1 MDETYILELY
11 NQLGGEDKFGKIE
24 NFKNLISTNS
34 GYQKQFYNSFGEQRL
49 GSYDNFVGL
58 VSGQKKKVIPRPAG
72 GRMDITASSSG
83 QPKERNI
90 LSELQFDKETYTPQT
105 TAPEPVASNFVETSP
120 KAPVRQA
127 PSQFDPAKFVAP
139 EQPLVPDSQDINLE
153 KTSATKGFNT
163 YYNTLDKAVN
173 AGLVK
178 DEKEFNQKFPDM
190 TDLSFEQGKTQ
201 LDFID
206 KYDSLSDEIKQK
218 IEPAIIRENGVI
230 TGINP
235 NLISKDNMKFLQET
249 AMDDD
254 LFGKSSEEQ
263 AQLVLKNIV
272 PQQKIDYL
280 VEEKKLYSLQDSIV
294 NSKNEIDKLINSGF
308 YEEANLL
315 VDKYNS
321 ELEQYK
327 SLAKNLNEKSVII
340 NSLDIAK
347 DNFGM
352 WSPVSTA
359 ASAVERFGSSVIM
372 AIPSMAATGVN
383 LILNLPGMPGEISD
397 MGSDIEKS
405 LMQIGMDMNKTW
417 KDVIPTD
424 SDDSIGN
431 FIGDVSGQIGFV
443 VGSAALGGAP
453 AALAAGYTMS
463 MSEMYEEA
471 TQNGLSHD
479 DAMYL
484 SKIYGGVSAPLEML
498 GAGGLIKKA
507 TGNALRNQI
516 IKTVIKEG
524 AEGFT
529 REIAEQAVK
538 LSFKPVIKE
547 TLKEGVEEGLQEGA
561 QYLLSKGLA
570 EAYNEYIK
578 EDTDAEFKKTRM
590 LREEGEAGFAG
601 ITKAFWG
608 ELGENIALGAVGGM
622 IGGVGLN
629 VMQGNVYT
637 GSNYKAIESMLLDPK
652 QMSKINDQL
661 TAYRKNG
668 TIKTDEELQ
677 VIKERVGIVQEAAA
691 NVDRATKAMPE
702 SFGIEQQKRTFALV
716 AEKLSAEKQ
725 IEGMMP
731 ILAETK
737 KAEIEQIDNKIRD
750 IASGKITEADLIAER
765 TPVIENIVP
774 ETVAD
779 TMPIEKAFKSTGSID
794 ALFKEDLTETS
805 EKISEN
811 LARNKSTQF
820 EISKGSQEI
829 VDMATKAANS
839 IAKSIPGVRIVLHD
853 TDAEFNKFYKDKKGG
868 GLYDP
873 NTNTIHI
880 NLSQANERTVS
891 HETFHALV
899 YNNIGD
905 GYVLSTTKDMYN
917 SVMRSLATSPS
928 MKRKLKKFSDKYDN
942 DFQNDEF
949 VAELFGYLAS
959 EFKQLSAP
967 IKVKIKQWINNIA
980 NKFNLSDIIK
990 LTEQDLSDLET
1001 IEILNTLS
1009 SRISKGEAI
1018 TEQEIDAL
1026 KKKENKTDVK
1036 KTSKNVRSQLTE
1048 EESTEVSKAVVDRT
1062 IKGKKVP
1069 TFLKFLKKN
1078 KIEYLSFEGEISQ
1091 ENVRKVAPQ
1100 SYNTV
1105 ASKLSTYNTFSID
1118 RKAQLIENID
1128 GATLKVIN
1136 KKISDNRIIVDKVI
1150 ISAKKSIA
1158 KIKNAKT
1165 KTKEVK
1171 QLAIDKQ
1178 LAIIEDLKNV
1188 KKAKGLVEQFESLQS
1203 IKNKSLSDK
1212 LYKSMFYATGPKLKK
1227 LTPVEV
1233 LNKSDEIYSKAK
1245 EIVKSN
1251 LLAVYD
1257 SVSPSIRKISKL
1269 WYDGANLIAQD
1280 MGASYGLTTEQ
1291 SAAIIATQSPQMPW
1305 FDNLHLA
1312 DVIMNTLKNSS
1323 DSVFT
1328 KEMFDY
1334 YSLKAAEYPKQKKYA
1349 PTLKKSI
1356 GKKLSELSNYDAG
1369 IFIRVDYDLNI
1380 SRKAPIRIPTGTAV
1394 NESQTGDS
1402 SFSGYDVIE
1411 KGVSVFRDGS
1421 MENISKQLG
1430 KANKVRNF
1438 YLNIVDPSDERAVT
1452 MDTHAM
1458 AIALFKPLASND
1470 IEVDFG
1476 PASFSF
1482 YADAYRE
1489 LAEELGIEA
1498 RALQSIT
1505 WEAARAIFPAAKKA
1519 EAGYKKSISKIWDK
1533 FLSGEETLEEVQKQI
1548 FNQAKDPNI
1557 TEWSDYIDELK
1568 NEKTRK
1574 NVSGRI
1580 IRYQGDKTN
1589 DKLGD
1594 VSESDRGVS
1603 TPRTGPVVDDAR
1615 PGVKTGVIREQKDI
1629 SEMTNAQIYKKA
1641 GTSEAEIQSL
1651 KKKNSKIMEMG
1662 KMVKRKMPH
1671 PEIALQGSKDLRD
1684 GKITKEEYD
1693 AIIEENFKPFIY
1705 TKVPSP
1711 ATIKEILYSLSSDKI
1726 KKGIVGFMGYDLE
1739 EGRLVASR
1747 LDIPAYLSYGVY
1759 IDTLH
1764 DPLQNNKSIAY
1775 APTTVLSNVE
1785 FSQLVKNWAIKV
1797 STTSDIVGKGKTSKA
1812 SVAVMQGNY
1821 KREESSVTKKR
1832 AEEALNS
1839 PDWVQIGY
1847 NPYRYSYFYNKNDM
1861 KRAVVSAEE
1870 VIQVGQLVLAKG
1882 VKYDEVPVT
1891 KIDDREI
1898 RFQLSDD
1905 HSIEESGKGIFDLK
1919 KGAKKIGKIIL
1930 SSLPFNKSNP
1940 NFKYVE
1946 LAQIDLEERGK
1957 GLSIDL
1963 YREVAEV
1970 LSSRGQVLA
1979 SRGFRNEDSERI
1991 WKSLVRDG
1999 YAQKIGENK
2008 SNGKPIY
2015 AMLPTDP
2022 FGEVAASGIETN
2034 NIYLQE
2040 NETGKI
2046 QPERTR
2052 DGGDGRTTDGTIKS
2066 LKGSPTVQG
2075 ATGPDA
2081 RLVSV
2086 AEKYA
2091 AENGIDFKR
2100 QSEYVEVDENR
2111 AKRLADEYAK
2121 MTHDPKSPKVKEAYS
2136 ELIKQT
2142 KAQYKALVDAGYK
2155 FWFIDLNNAE
2165 NIEYISSP
2173 YNAMRDLRKNKE
2185 MGVFPTEAGFGTDE
2199 SIDVSESP
2207 LLERTG
2213 IEWAL
2218 GGLEGKMMPVTANDL
2233 FRAVHDTFGHG
2244 LEGAGFRARGEENAW
2259 QAHVRLFT
2267 GPAIAAITTET
2278 RGQNSWVNYGPNG
2291 EQNRT
2296 ASAEDTIFADQ
2307 KTGLMPS
2314 WTWEEGR
2321 AGDAVIREQKIEVR
2335 PEIKPKIDERYGIRL
2350 GGIAYVPVDVMM
2362 NFLDVRGKRKETY
2375 ESKDSRDRIE
2385 AFKKSIIKNGWDNRQ
2400 GGIYLDVDAFGN
2412 AWIAEGN
2419 HRVIAAQELGM
2430 KEIPVEVKF
2439 DTARA
2444 NPNTLKFDKS
2454 YAANPTSIISKE
2466 RIDAIRKKVAPGY
2479 HIGYISIWETNLVD
2493 NKTSDIRE
2501 QKAPENMPSKTLKN
2515 IKDRIQEFKDKGK
2528 KSKQIAEKVIAI
2540 TQTQD
2545 PWYINE
2551 ANDIEREE
2559 TVRFINKES
2568 GLSQKRP
2575 VLLGR
2580 IKNLEEITAKELKA
2594 IARNLKSQA
2603 KTTKQEKQLI
2613 YDRLNDE
2620 LLDLAKSGKISATK
2634 ALSIIKRFEKVDVFM
2649 QDDVD
2654 SFVEYMGNI
2663 FLKADEMAKI
2673 AKATSKLKAAKLSLR
2688 KKLGIDEIIP
2698 QLKKLLYINPKLIA
2712 SEVMD
2717 EYLELLQMVGARDK
2731 VLSLDEKN
2739 RLKARIQRILV
2750 ATENKMSKL
2759 NELANL
2765 FLEYEA
2771 KVYDDNNKI
2780 SYAATLD
2787 KMLADET
2794 IDARDKQIMM
2804 DNKFVINPTVR
2815 VKKTK
2820 QELQDEKDTLISEIN
2835 NENRKDV
2842 PLIPSRYERD
2852 LIRNLKKFINSETLN
2867 KLSNAD
2873 LKTLKLILSNL
2884 SNGFVTNQTQ
2894 LMNNK
2899 LEGIYESKLT
2909 FSSVVKVSLA
2919 KIKLAYPKIK
2929 AYLKKSIKSNTDN
2942 NPYSE
2947 KIRSQS
2953 KFFLDQ
2959 MLGDSKT
2966 TNLYDTL
2973 VYKLGAAE
2981 ALFLSQYNGIM
2992 DKVNEARDNVAK
3004 SLKLDSNDVIESS
3017 AKQFLYLLEL
3027 EYQANKNNP
3036 SFNPTYEYLK
3046 ATLEQDKISDKDRKM
3061 LQELST
3067 KFFVNKEMDID
3078 KLYNSFNA
3086 AEKQSIKVVQDINYS
3101 LTDMA
3106 EIAAGIIR
3114 GDYVE
3119 MIDSYVHHVA
3129 IDDSFDESKSVDNT
3143 TNMVNRFMNSRNP
3156 STKAKNLITRTGKVT
3171 PLNLDIYNS
3180 VSRGSKMTLME
3191 YHLTNPI
3198 RVIYQTLKYTRKRLE
3213 ESGDWAS
3220 KREIYLGIE
3229 SLMEDAMSRVVYSN
3243 IKKGSPEWAKFLTKT
3258 GYRLVLASS
3267 KRAFLQEI
3275 PSNAAFIMFDSPIE
3289 WGLGV
3294 KDHMDIVL
3302 NEVDYTAFM
3311 ENAGSVATN
3320 RINSGNKASNK
3331 LMDTAAFSN
3340 SSGIVAKELNSATI
3354 NKMKQINGLYNPGR
3368 FLRKKNE
3375 QIADAIITTP
3385 DKIMI
3390 KPLWIGA
3397 FARKFEKITGTKLD
3411 KNKIIANDEAYMT
3424 QYKDA
3429 ISEAR
3434 KSADAK
3440 AIQAGSNT
3448 GVATDIAKGQESVKN
3463 SKDSGVMA
3471 ASRFFFNNF
3480 NGYMS
3485 RFLIGEYS
3493 VSVKAINAM
3502 MGSGAMSR
3510 FDGTML
3516 LAAVFTRMTVYTYL
3530 GKIVGG
3536 GFVSAVAGAL
3546 GYGDEDEEPKNEW
3559 WQSLFQSIASSVYGM
3574 IIGDKG
3580 NLFKLASN
3588 FIAEGVNEKYFEDLR
3603 TGAYDSYEDAIAY
3616 SPDLKSQG
3624 ITPFLGAFAP
3634 LVKTG
3639 QLAFKVYTAEP
3650 RKTKEA
3656 RARQEGEKW
3665 WRLPV
3670 EIAGHLNLLPFGK
3683 EIREEVNKEI
3693 YKQLRNNKKSEG
3705 EGRRSSRRSSRTSSR
3720 TSSR

>member
-1 MDETYILELY
+1 MPKTVIV
-11 NQLGGEDKFGKIE
+11 Q
-24 NFKNLISTNS
+24 
-34 GYQKQFYNSFGEQRL
+34 
-49 GSYDNFVGL
+49 
-58 VSGQKKKVIPRPAG
+58 GQKFTFKDNVTDEQISSVIDGLFGDIKKKG
-72 GRMDITASSSG
+72 SSGSVGERVDTTGSISG
-83 QPKERNI
+83 QPKENGI
-90 LSELQFDKETYTPQT
+90 LSDLQFDKKTYTPQPT
-105 TAPEPVASNFVETSP
+105 GPEPVRSNYVEK
-120 KAPVRQA
+120 KATA
-127 PSQFDPAKFVAP
+127 PQLPMPSADAFDPAKFVA
-139 EQPLVPDSQDINLE
+139 QKLPLIQDSQNLDVSESETTKVFKEGFGEYYKTVDRAIN
-153 KTSATKGFNT
+153 S
-163 YYNTLDKAVN
+163 
-173 AGLVK
+173 GLVK
-178 DEKEFNQKFPDM
+178 DEKEFNKKFPEAKELYFDNNLYF
-190 TDLSFEQGKTQ
+190 DDNKTE
-201 LDFID
+201 FIES
-206 KYDSLSDEIKQK
+206 YDGFSDEIKQYL
-218 IEPAIIRENGVI
+218 EPAIIRKDGAV

-235 NLISKDNMKFLQET
+235 EKISKEGLDFLKESSLGADWWENFQS
-249 AMDDD
+249 
-254 LFGKSSEEQ
+254 GKYKESRIT
-263 AQLVLKNIV
+263 LKQIV
-272 PQQKIDYL
+272 PQQKINYL
-280 VEEKKLYSLQDSIV
+280 IEKQEIPALEKELTASY
-294 NSKNEIDKLINSGF
+294 NE
-308 YEEANLL
+308 YQ
-315 VDKYNS
+315 S
-321 ELEQYK
+321 ELIKSGNESEKAIELAAAHNANYKILEQTKIDLNNK
-327 SLAKNLNEKSVII
+327 SILI

-347 DNFGM
+347 NN
-352 WSPVSTA
+352 T
-359 ASAVERFGSSVIM
+359 
-372 AIPSMAATGVN
+372 SMAAPMSMFSEAGGTLWGYVTALLPSLLANSELTKLSDSTRTLVWMKNNPWVAPKGLKPGSKEWHKSYDEYLLNAQKEAHAGGSRSEGYMKEALKNQDDARKMFPKDYTDTKANFTGQV
-383 LILNLPGMPGEISD
+383 
-397 MGSDIEKS
+397 
-405 LMQIGMDMNKTW
+405 
-417 KDVIPTD
+417 
-424 SDDSIGN
+424 
-431 FIGDVSGQIGFV
+431 FGQIGYMA
-443 VGSAALGGAP
+443 GSSALGGTP
-453 AALAAGYTMS
+453 AAMLAGYNMS
-463 MSEMYEEA
+463 FMEMYRDA
-471 TQNGLSHD
+471 KDSGLEHQ
-479 DAMYL
+479 DAMNI
-484 SKIYGGVSAPLEML
+484 SEAYGLVSAPLEML
-498 GAGGLIKKA
+498 PISGALERAGIKGIRKKIISEIAEKGAKNFTKEFAEKQLAASLIPILKA
-507 TGNALRNQI
+507 TGI
-516 IKTVIKEG
+516 E
-524 AEGFT
+524 F
-529 REIAEQAVK
+529 
-538 LSFKPVIKE
+538 
-547 TLKEGVEEGLQEGA
+547 VEEGSQESA
-561 QYLLSKGLA
+561 QYVLAKGLA
-570 EAYNEYIK
+570 EYYNK
-578 EDTDAEFKKTRM
+578 TKSEDSPVFE
-590 LREEGEAGFAG
+590 
-601 ITKAFWG
+601 KADIGSVQFWK
-608 ELGENIALGAVGGM
+608 ELGENFILGGIGGALGAGTMNILGGNFFVG
-622 IGGVGLN
+622 
-629 VMQGNVYT
+629 
-637 GSNYKAIESMLLDPK
+637 SDYKSMEQIFLDPK
-652 QMSKINDQL
+652 QMSKVNDQL
-661 TAYRKNG
+661 TAYRNNG
-668 TIKTDEELQ
+668 QIKTDEDLQ
-677 VIKERVGIVQEAAA
+677 FAREQVGLVASAAA
-691 NVDRATKAMPE
+691 EVNNATKTMGGKVSSVQKKKLFELTAE
-702 SFGIEQQKRTFALV
+702 RLSIEKEVQSVSIKSLV
-716 AEKLSAEKQ
+716 AEKQDRIAAIDNSIKDIISGKVTDVDIINERKTPEERVKDEIANLKDDDEQTFTVSSLEEIPEDFRDRAEKSTAGETKTRKSFLG
-725 IEGMMP
+725 IPYGKETVSTNETWSYKVTGKEAKDYVNSKTETA
-731 ILAETK
+731 AETTTEAAPSK
-737 KAEIEQIDNKIRD
+737 KASKKNSD
-750 IASGKITEADLIAER
+750 
-765 TPVIENIVP
+765 
-774 ETVAD
+774 
-779 TMPIEKAFKSTGSID
+779 ID
-794 ALFKEDLTETS
+794 ALFKEDLTDTS
-805 EKISEN
+805 EKILDN

-820 EISKGSQEI
+820 EISKDAQKI

-853 TDAEFNKFYKDKKGG
+853 TDTEFNKFYEGEDR
-868 GLYDP
+868 GLYDSG
-873 NTNTIHI
+873 TNTIHI
-880 NLSQANERTVS
+880 NLSRANDRTVS
-891 HETFHALV
+891 HEAFHAIV
-899 YNNIGD
+899 YNNISD
-905 GYVLSTTKDMYN
+905 EYVLSTTKDMYN
-917 SVMRSLATSPS
+917 SVKRSLATSPS
-928 MKRKLKKFSDKYDN
+928 MKRKLRKFSEKYED

-949 VAELFGYLAS
+949 VAELFGYLSS
-959 EFKQLSAP
+959 EFKQLNAP
-967 IKVKIKQWINNIA
+967 VKVKIKQWVNNIA
-980 NKFNLSDIIK
+980 TKFGLSDIIK

-1178 LAIIEDLKNV
+1178 LAIIENLKNV

-1251 LLAVYD
+1251 LLAVYN

-1312 DVIMNTLKNSS
+1312 DVIMNILKNSS

-1775 APTTVLSNVE
+1775 APTTVLNNVE

-1905 HSIEESGKGIFDLK
+1905 HSIEESGKGSFDLK

-2046 QPERTR
+2046 QSERT
-2052 DGGDGRTTDGTIKS
+2052 GDGRGRNTSRSIETLEGAPI
-2066 LKGSPTVQG
+2066 VQG
-2075 ATGPDA
+2075 ATGPDVN
-2081 RLVSV
+2081 LVNV

-2091 AENGIDFKR
+2091 ADNGIDLKR
-2100 QSEYVEVDENR
+2100 QSEYVKVDEER
-2111 AKRLADEYAK
+2111 AKRMAVAYEEMANEPQD
-2121 MTHDPKSPKVKEAYS
+2121 PKVKEAYA

-2142 KAQYKALVDAGYK
+2142 KSQYEALIDAGYE
-2155 FWFIDLNNAE
+2155 FSFFDGDTD
-2165 NIEYISSP
+2165 P
-2173 YNAMRDLRKNKE
+2173 YAGNPSNAMRDLRKNKK
-2185 MGVFPTEAGFGTDE
+2185 MAVYGTYAGYGTDG
-2199 SIDVSESP
+2199 ITDSEIKNNP
-2207 LLERTG
+2207 MLADTG
-2213 IEWAL
+2213 LRWKDNAT
-2218 GGLEGKMMPVTANDL
+2218 GKKHMVTANDL
-2233 FRAVHDTFGHG
+2233 FRAVHDAFGHG
-2244 LEGAGFRARGEENAW
+2244 LEGSGFRARGEENAW

-2267 GPAIAAITTET
+2267 GTAIAAITTET
-2278 RGQNSWVNYGPNG
+2278 RGQNSWLNYGPYG
-2291 EQNRT
+2291 EKNRT
-2296 ASAEDTIFADQ
+2296 AKVNDTIFAEP
-2307 KTGLMPS
+2307 KIGLLPS
-2314 WTWEEGR
+2314 WTWNEGR
-2321 AGDAVIREQKIEVR
+2321 AGDAVVRQQKM
-2335 PEIKPKIDERYGIRL
+2335 PEKTQNRITGLIQRL
-2350 GGIAYVPVDVMM
+2350 
-2362 NFLDVRGKRKETY
+2362 
-2375 ESKDSRDRIE
+2375 
-2385 AFKKSIIKNGWDNRQ
+2385 
-2400 GGIYLDVDAFGN
+2400 
-2412 AWIAEGN
+2412 
-2419 HRVIAAQELGM
+2419 
-2430 KEIPVEVKF
+2430 
-2439 DTARA
+2439 
-2444 NPNTLKFDKS
+2444 
-2454 YAANPTSIISKE
+2454 
-2466 RIDAIRKKVAPGY
+2466 
-2479 HIGYISIWETNLVD
+2479 
-2493 NKTSDIRE
+2493 
-2501 QKAPENMPSKTLKN
+2501 
-2515 IKDRIQEFKDKGK
+2515 KDKGT
-2528 KSKQIAEKVIAI
+2528 KSKEIAEKVIANV
-2540 TQTQD
+2540 QSRD

-2551 ANDIEREE
+2551 ANDTEREE
-2559 TVRFINKES
+2559 TVRFINKEL
-2568 GLSQKRP
+2568 GISQKRP
-2575 VLLGR
+2575 ILLGR
-2580 IKNLEEITAKELKA
+2580 IKNLEKITTQELKA
-2594 IARNLKSQA
+2594 IARNLKA
-2603 KTTKQEKQLI
+2603 KAKITKQEKQLI
-2613 YDRLNDE
+2613 YDKLNDE
-2620 LLDLAKSGKISATK
+2620 LLDLAKSGKISAKK
-2634 ALSIIKRFEKVDVFM
+2634 ALSIIKRFEKVDVFI

-2663 FLKADEMAKI
+2663 FSRADEMAKI
-2673 AKATSKLKAAKLSLR
+2673 SKATSKLSAAKLSLR
-2688 KKLGIDEIIP
+2688 KKLGINEIIP
-2698 QLKKLLYINPKLIA
+2698 QLKKLLSINPRLIA

-2717 EYLELLQMVGARDK
+2717 EYLELLQMVAARDK

-2739 RLKARIQRILV
+2739 RLKASIQRILV
-2750 ATENKMSKL
+2750 ATENKVSKI
-2759 NELANL
+2759 NGLADK
-2765 FLEYEA
+2765 FLEYEN

-2780 SYAATLD
+2780 SYADTLD
-2787 KMLADET
+2787 KMEADEI
-2794 IDARDKQIMM
+2794 IDATDRKLMM
-2804 DNKFVINPTVR
+2804 ENKSIINPTVTK
-2815 VKKTK
+2815 KKTE
-2820 QELQDEKDTLISEIN
+2820 QELQTEKDTLISEIK
-2835 NENRKDV
+2835 NENKKDV
-2842 PLIPSRYERD
+2842 PFFPARYERD
-2852 LIRNLKKFINSETLN
+2852 LVRNLKKFLNLETLN
-2867 KLSNAD
+2867 RLNNAE
-2873 LKTLKLILSNL
+2873 LKTLKRILSNI
-2884 SNGFVTNQTQ
+2884 SNGFVTNQTL
-2894 LMNNK
+2894 LMSNK
-2899 LEGIYESKLT
+2899 LETISESKLT
-2909 FSSVVKVSLA
+2909 FSSIARVSFL
-2919 KIKLAYPKIK
+2919 KIQKAYPQIK
-2929 AYLKKSIKSNTDN
+2929 ASLKKYIGAN
-2942 NPYSE
+2942 NDANLYSE
-2947 KIRSQS
+2947 KVRSQS

-2959 MLGDSKT
+2959 MLGDHKT

-2973 VYKLGAAE
+2973 VYKLGVAE
-2981 ALFLSQYNGIM
+2981 TLFLSQYNTIM

-3004 SLKLDSNDVIESS
+3004 SLELDSNAVIKSS

-3036 SFNPTYEYLK
+3036 SFNTTYDYLK
-3046 ATLEQDKISDKDRKM
+3046 ATLEQDKISDKDKKM
-3061 LQELST
+3061 LKKLST
-3067 KFFVNKEMDID
+3067 EFFVDGEMNIN
-3078 KLYNSFNA
+3078 KLYDSFND
-3086 AEKQSIKVVQDINYS
+3086 AEKQSIKVVQDINFS
-3101 LTDMA
+3101 LTDMS

-3129 IDDSFDESKSVDNT
+3129 IDDSFDESKSIDNT
-3143 TNMVNRFMNSRNP
+3143 TNMVNRFMNSKNP

-3180 VSRGSKMTLME
+3180 VNRGSKMTLME

-3198 RVIYQTLKYTRKRLE
+3198 RIIHQTLKYTKERIK
-3213 ESGDWAS
+3213 ESGDWDS
-3220 KREIYLGIE
+3220 KRDIYLGIE

-3243 IKKGSPEWAKFLTKT
+3243 IKKSSPEWAKFLTKT
-3258 GYRLVLASS
+3258 GYRLILASS
-3267 KRAFLQEI
+3267 KRAFLQEL
-3275 PSNAAFIMFDSPIE
+3275 PSNAVYIMFDSPIE

-3294 KDHMDIVL
+3294 KEHMDLVL
-3302 NEVDYTAFM
+3302 NEVDYTSLM
-3311 ENAGSVATN
+3311 ENAGSVVTT
-3320 RINSGNKASNK
+3320 RINTGNKASNK
-3331 LMDTAAFSN
+3331 LMDTSAFSN
-3340 SSGIVAKELNSATI
+3340 SSGIVAKELNNATV
-3354 NKMKQINGLYNPGR
+3354 NKMKQLNALYSPVR
-3368 FLRKKNE
+3368 FSRKKSE
-3375 QIADAIITTP
+3375 QIADAMLSTP

-3411 KNKIIANDEAYMT
+3411 KDKIIANDEAYMT

-3434 KSADAK
+3434 ASADTK
-3440 AIQAGSNT
+3440 TIQAGSSS
-3448 GVATDIAKGQESVKN
+3448 GVATDIAKGQESIRNAKED
-3463 SKDSGVMA
+3463 KA
-3471 ASRFFFNNF
+3471 TASARWIFNNF
-3480 NGYMS
+3480 NSFMS
-3485 RFLIGEYS
+3485 KFLIGEYS
-3493 VSVKAINAM
+3493 TSVRAIHAM
-3502 MGSGAMSR
+3502 MGNGTMNR
-3510 FDGTML
+3510 FHGSML
-3516 LAAVFTRMTVYTYL
+3516 LAAVFTRMTGYTFL
-3530 GKIVGG
+3530 GKVVGG
-3536 GFVSAVAGAL
+3536 GLITAL
-3546 GYGDEDEEPKNEW
+3546 ASLLGFGDDEEERHKNRW
-3559 WQSLFQSIASSVYGM
+3559 WESLFQSIASSTYGM

-3580 NLFKLASN
+3580 NAFKMGAN
-3588 FIAEGVNEKYFEDLR
+3588 IIVENINEEYGGFMRKGKYD
-3603 TGAYDSYEDAIAY
+3603 AYQDGLAY
-3616 SPDLKSQG
+3616 SPNFESQG
-3624 ITPFLGAFAP
+3624 LITPFMGAFAP
-3634 LVKTG
+3634 LAKTAE
-3639 QLAFKVYTAEP
+3639 LAYKVYSADP
-3650 RKTKEA
+3650 KKQKKAKE
-3656 RARQEGEKW
+3656 RQEREKW
-3665 WRLPV
+3665 WRLPA
-3670 EIAGHLNLLPFGK
+3670 EIAGHLNLFPFMK
-3683 EIREEVNKEI
+3683 EIRIELNKEI
-3693 YKQLRNNKKSEG
+3693 YKDLRDNKKSSR
-3705 EGRRSSRRSSRTSSR
+3705 GRGDRGSGRSSGGRGSERLGR
-3720 TSSR
+3720 